1 MTDNITTT
9 YNIAYR
15 NSTCLW
21 VNHKVR
27 EMLGKRGAY
36 EVGEILICRKH
47 FKLKKYTF
55 NVNYEY
61 SITSM
66 TSTTLTLDGLHVVP
80 LAAVAKCFA
89 HNYCR
94 TCHSFQGSSI
104 PDAITIFD
112 WQFPRVNRKWIY
124 TAVTRATE
132 LKNVA
137 FYKRGDITADREY
150 YYLDKYLKKKV
161 DGYRQQDTAAGR
173 PVGEAKYIC
182 TGWLRDCIG
191 KSCNSCGDCLTYEY
205 DDEKR
210 TITSNLT
217 AQRIDNSQPHTMDNI
232 VPYCTFCNCSL
243 GNRE

>member
-1 MTDNITTT
+1 M
-9 YNIAYR
+9 
-15 NSTCLW
+15 
-21 VNHKVR
+21 
-27 EMLGKRGAY
+27 
-36 EVGEILICRKH
+36 GEILVCRKH
-47 FKLKKYTF
+47 FKLKKHTF

-61 SITSM
+61 TITSM

-80 LAAVAKCFA
+80 LAVVAKCFA

-137 FYKRGDITADREY
+137 FYNYTEGETTAREF

-161 DGYRQQDTAAGR
+161 DGYKQQDTKAGR
-173 PVGEAKYIC
+173 HIGEE
-182 TGWLRDCIG
+182 L
-191 KSCNSCGDCLTYEY
+191 
-205 DDEKR
+205 
-210 TITSNLT
+210 
-217 AQRIDNSQPHTMDNI
+217 
-232 VPYCTFCNCSL
+232 SL
-243 GNRE
+243 IHI